1 MKRIETGALQINEDW
16 TGLFVRG
23 DDTFALKEVLEKSNV
38 DDLSP
43 TAVWFRAWLIG
54 VIDEHVNEM
63 NLLDERDVQRIKVE
77 LPEV

>member
-1 MKRIETGALQINEDW
+1 MKRIETGALKINDDW

-23 DDTFALKEVLEKSNV
+23 DDTFSLKEILQKTNE

-43 TAVWFRAWLIG
+43 SAYWFRAWLIG

-63 NLLDERDVQRIKVE
+63 NLLDERDVQNIKAE
-77 LPEV
+77 RR